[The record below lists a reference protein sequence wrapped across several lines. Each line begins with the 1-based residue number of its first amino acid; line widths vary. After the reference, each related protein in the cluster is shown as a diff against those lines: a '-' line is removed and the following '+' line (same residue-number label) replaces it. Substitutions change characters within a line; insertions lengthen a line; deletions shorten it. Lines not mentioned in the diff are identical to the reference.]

1 MLIREVLSLY
11 RQIFRVAWHWRVT
24 TAADTE
30 VERLYIQDE
39 ARKLF
44 RKNKN
49 VSKDFSKFLLV
60 FWPYDKMWLPSFG
73 VFVKEFWDEVAMT
86 YRFLNCIKEHAYKC
100 TRPKAMPTYLSNRNF
115 NSEITGDLKMFL
127 NSAFLKDFKWKGH
140 FYLWAFCLCPCN
152 LLASTAA
159 LVWFVQFHCQI
170 SLSMRQNLE
179 DILFPY
185 FLLQDSVP
193 DFGSFWFV
201 LFVAKY
207 FWFDLPQV
215 TQWLETENYSDI
227 ADH

>member
-11 RQIFRVAWHWRVT
+11 RQIFRVAKHWRVT

-30 VERLYIQDE
+30 VEKLYIQDK

-100 TRPKAMPTYLSNRNF
+100 TRPKAMPIESKF
-115 NSEITGDLKMFL
+115 
-127 NSAFLKDFKWKGH
+127 
-140 FYLWAFCLCPCN
+140 
-152 LLASTAA
+152 
-159 LVWFVQFHCQI
+159 
-170 SLSMRQNLE
+170 
-179 DILFPY
+179 
-185 FLLQDSVP
+185 
-193 DFGSFWFV
+193 
-201 LFVAKY
+201 
-207 FWFDLPQV
+207 
-215 TQWLETENYSDI
+215 
-227 ADH
+227 